1 MPPRWPRKPDRA
13 DPEYRRLDDRMN
25 FAVHVAL
32 FAATNSGLWF
42 FRTLGSTSELGVPG
56 GLAVT
61 PTVTGVWSLLLAV
74 HALYVFAIARYS
86 VPAAPSGAGQK
97 ARATANS
104 KPKQT
109 PPAKAKPKPQ
119 AKAKA
124 PPASKPISQPGSG
137 FQPTT
142 EKKSSKK

>member
-13 DPEYRRLDDRMN
+13 DPDYRRLDDRMN

-56 GLAVT
+56 GLTVT
-61 PTVTGVWSLLLAV
+61 PTITGVWGLLLAA
-74 HALYVFAIARYS
+74 HALYVFAIARYP
-86 VPAAPSGAGQK
+86 VPPATSESGQK
-97 ARATANS
+97 PRSTANS
-104 KPKQT
+104 KPKQM
-109 PPAKAKPKPQ
+109 PSAKAKPKPQ
-119 AKAKA
+119 TKAKA
-124 PPASKPISQPGSG
+124 PAPKPASQSGNG